1 MKRLVGIV
9 SFLLLTAAVIFG
21 QDFKKD
27 EVLCAAG
34 ETPADLT
41 YHLAK
46 VLKAASSATKNQAQV
61 LYVMSGSKEWAD
73 FVIPTHPTKK
83 EELADGVAV
92 FYPSGW
98 AEYDTLNSNDYRS
111 ADWKVGH
118 VTSLDEMF
126 KNFVEID
133 GAKYTWKLVRM
144 PNDPAIFE
152 SAGE

>member
-1 MKRLVGIV
+1 MKQIVGIL
-9 SFLLLTAAVIFG
+9 SFFLLTAAVVFG

-27 EVLCAAG
+27 EVLCATG
-34 ETPADLT
+34 ENPASLT
-41 YHLAK
+41 YYLAK
-46 VLKAASSATKNQAQV
+46 VLKPASDQTKNQAQV

-73 FVIPTHPTKK
+73 FVIPSHPVKK
-83 EELADGVAV
+83 EELKDGVAV
-92 FYPSGW
+92 FFPSGW

-133 GAKYTWKLVRM
+133 GAKYTWKLVRI
-144 PNDPAIFE
+144 PNDPGIFE
-152 SAGE
+152 QASE